1 MHQLQKGNKLAI
13 IEARTFGGYRVF
25 LYNAYFDTEDE
36 LYFDTKKEAEEY
48 ANFWITTDWHYSL
61 FII

>member
-13 IEARTFGGYRVF
+13 VQARTFGGYRVF

-36 LYFDTKKEAEEY
+36 VYFETKKEADDY
-48 ANFWITTDWHYSL
+48 ANFWITSD
-61 FII
+61 